1 MPSSSSSPSIFD
13 KLSQKGTVASKQRD
27 AEERETRLKNEQRR
41 QMKTA
46 ALTPTKNDR
55 KLKAMQRSPV
65 PQDRIKKKL
74 ISSPKQKDEL
84 FDRLAKQETFAS
96 AAHHIDKASQD
107 NNSVG
112 GCHQLTNSPIR
123 TDRELAATFN
133 RLYKQDTACSRAH
146 QYHKPVDK
154 SLSPKKKIT
163 PSPPPS
169 LLQRRLDYKAPG
181 PLIPLKM
188 DVYIRT
194 TEEKKRGTSYNTL
207 DLEQNDLRKQINLY
221 ATSKISARA
230 LAYDIINALFHRGF
244 TPGRHWKISPA
255 TLEELDTRLDDIL
268 MKNGEEDGDN
278 IEVFVGMK
286 EAILDYKDL
295 YSVAKLSAKIMI
307 SRAGVYVDEY
317 SYFNLNNEVEGK
329 DLDLKKNALDAKKQ
343 EEADFRRI
351 KDERAAVKRA
361 EEAAAAKAEAKRRA
375 IEEAEAAKKAQE
387 ERAAVKKAQEAAEA
401 EARKRAIVE
410 AEAAMKAEE
419 ERAAAAA
426 KKAQEEAAAEAAAK
440 KAQEAA
446 EAEARK
452 REERAAAAAK
462 KAQEEAAAAAEA
474 EARRRAI
481 EAAEATRKEEEEAAA
496 AAKKAQEE
504 AAAAVATENKQVEE
518 DVEAAK
524 KYEDEATVASD

>member
-1 MPSSSSSPSIFD
+1 MPSSLSSPSIFD

-74 ISSPKQKDEL
+74 VSSPKQKDEL

-123 TDRELAATFN
+123 TDRELTATFN

-169 LLQRRLDYKAPG
+169 LLQRRLDYKAPD

-207 DLEQNDLRKQINLY
+207 DLAQNDLRKQINLY

-307 SRAGVYVDEY
+307 SSAGVYVDEY
-317 SYFNLNNEVEGK
+317 SYFNLNNEVKGK

-361 EEAAAAKAEAKRRA
+361 EEAAAAAAAKAEAKRRAIEEAEAARKAEEERAAAKKAQEAAAAEAEARRRA

-387 ERAAVKKAQEAAEA
+387 ER
-401 EARKRAIVE
+401 
-410 AEAAMKAEE
+410 
-419 ERAAAAA
+419 
-426 KKAQEEAAAEAAAK
+426 
-440 KAQEAA
+440 
-446 EAEARK
+446 
-452 REERAAAAAK
+452 
-462 KAQEEAAAAAEA
+462 
-474 EARRRAI
+474 
-481 EAAEATRKEEEEAAA
+481 AAA

-518 DVEAAK
+518 DVEATK

>member
-1 MPSSSSSPSIFD
+1 MPSSLSSPSIFD

-74 ISSPKQKDEL
+74 VSSPKQRDEL
-84 FDRLAKQETFAS
+84 FDRLAKQETFSS
-96 AAHHIDKASQD
+96 AAHHNDKTSLD

-112 GCHQLTNSPIR
+112 GCHPLTNSPIR

-169 LLQRRLDYKAPG
+169 LLQRRLDYKASG

-286 EAILDYKDL
+286 EAVLDYKDL

-307 SRAGVYVDEY
+307 SSAGVYVDEY
-317 SYFNLNNEVEGK
+317 SYFNLNNEVKGK

-361 EEAAAAKAEAKRRA
+361 EEADAAKAEAKRRA

-387 ERAAVKKAQEAAEA
+387 ERAA
-401 EARKRAIVE
+401 
-410 AEAAMKAEE
+410 
-419 ERAAAAA
+419 
-426 KKAQEEAAAEAAAK
+426 AK

-446 EAEARK
+446 AAEAEARRRAIEEAEAARK
-452 REERAAAAAK
+452 AEEERAAAAAK

-474 EARRRAI
+474 RRRAI
-481 EAAEATRKEEEEAAA
+481 EVAEAARKEEERAAA

-504 AAAAVATENKQVEE
+504 AAAAVATENIQVEV

-524 KYEDEATVASD
+524 KYEDEATVAAD

>member
-1 MPSSSSSPSIFD
+1 MPSSLSSPSIFD

-74 ISSPKQKDEL
+74 VSSPKQKDEL

-123 TDRELAATFN
+123 TDRELTATFN

-169 LLQRRLDYKAPG
+169 LLQRRLDYKAPD

-286 EAILDYKDL
+286 EAVLDYKDL

-307 SRAGVYVDEY
+307 SSAGVYVDEY
-317 SYFNLNNEVEGK
+317 SYFNLNNEVKGK

-361 EEAAAAKAEAKRRA
+361 EEAAAAAAAKAEAKRRA
-375 IEEAEAAKKAQE
+375 IEEAEAA
-387 ERAAVKKAQEAAEA
+387 R
-401 EARKRAIVE
+401 
-410 AEAAMKAEE
+410 KAEE
-419 ERAAAAA
+419 GR
-426 KKAQEEAAAEAAAK
+426 
-440 KAQEAA
+440 
-446 EAEARK
+446 
-452 REERAAAAAK
+452 
-462 KAQEEAAAAAEA
+462 
-474 EARRRAI
+474 
-481 EAAEATRKEEEEAAA
+481 AAA

-518 DVEAAK
+518 DVEATK

>member
-1 MPSSSSSPSIFD
+1 MPSSLSSPSIFD

-74 ISSPKQKDEL
+74 VSSPKQKDEL

-123 TDRELAATFN
+123 TDRELTATFN

-163 PSPPPS
+163 PPPS
-169 LLQRRLDYKAPG
+169 LLQRRLDYEASG

-207 DLEQNDLRKQINLY
+207 DLAQNDLRKQINLY

-286 EAILDYKDL
+286 EAVLDYKDL

-307 SRAGVYVDEY
+307 SSAGVYVDEY
-317 SYFNLNNEVEGK
+317 SYFNLNNEVKGK

-361 EEAAAAKAEAKRRA
+361 EEAAAAAAAKAEAKRRAIEEAEAARKAEEERAAAKKAHEAAAAAEAEARRRA

-387 ERAAVKKAQEAAEA
+387 ER
-401 EARKRAIVE
+401 
-410 AEAAMKAEE
+410 
-419 ERAAAAA
+419 
-426 KKAQEEAAAEAAAK
+426 
-440 KAQEAA
+440 
-446 EAEARK
+446 
-452 REERAAAAAK
+452 
-462 KAQEEAAAAAEA
+462 
-474 EARRRAI
+474 
-481 EAAEATRKEEEEAAA
+481 AAA

-518 DVEAAK
+518 DVEATK